1 LILAIDIGN
10 SITHMAVYD
19 RNRIIYLRKFPTH
32 SQSAEKV
39 LLTTANRYRR
49 KIGSVGIASVVTGK
63 NILWRRVIKENFS
76 LNPVFINKK
85 VYLPLTL
92 NVKSPQK
99 LGADRI
105 CNALAAYE
113 YFGKKENVIAVDLGT
128 AITYDVVLKSGEY
141 LGGIISPGI
150 ETMAKSLHAFTSK
163 LPMLKRTDMI
173 MPKKVIGRN
182 TIEAIRSGTLYSALA
197 SFEGIMVKIEN
208 ELKIKFKIVLT
219 GGFAKYI
226 HASTKFNTV
235 IRENLVL
242 DGINYILVYNNGA

>member
-1 LILAIDIGN
+1 MILAIDIGN

-19 RNRIIYLRKFPTH
+19 RNRIIYLRKFPTR
-32 SQSAEKV
+32 SQSAEKFV
-39 LLTTANRYRR
+39 LAAASRFRG
-49 KIGSVGIASVVTGK
+49 KIVAAGIASVVPGK
-63 NILWRRVIKENFS
+63 NKLWRILIKKNFS
-76 LNPVFINKK
+76 LNLAFISDK
-85 VYLPLTL
+85 VYLPITL
-92 NVKSPQK
+92 NVKSPHK

-150 ETMAKSLHAFTSK
+150 EIMAKSLHAFTSK

-173 MPKKVIGRN
+173 VPKRVIGRS
-182 TIEAIRSGTLYSALA
+182 TVEAIRSGTLYSALA

-208 ELKIKFKIVLT
+208 ERKIKFKIVLT

-242 DGINYILVYNNGA
+242 DGINYIIGYNNGF